1 MLVVSTSNFKPQTTI
16 NKKMIAQIKGRLVE
30 KTPTYVVID
39 CNGVGYQINI
49 SLNTYSKIDANEQ
62 CLLHTHLIVRE
73 DAQLLYGFKDK
84 SERELF
90 RMLISVSGVGSATA
104 MMILSSLTAT
114 EIKGAISTGNVNMLK
129 GVKGIGTKS
138 AERII
143 IDLRDK
149 IGKVEESDI
158 NFAVSNNTIKDEALS
173 ALIMLGF
180 TKKPAELA
188 LNKILAS
195 SEEISVEQ
203 LIKQTLKSL

>member
-1 MLVVSTSNFKPQTTI
+1 
-16 NKKMIAQIKGRLVE
+16 MIAQIKGRLIE
-30 KTPTYVVID
+30 KTPTYVIID

-49 SLNTYSKIDANEQ
+49 SLNTYSKIDADEF
-62 CLLHTHLIVRE
+62 CLLHTHMIVRE

-90 RMLISVSGVGSATA
+90 RLLISVSGIGSATA

-114 EIKGAISTGNVNMLK
+114 EIKGAISTGDVNTLK
-129 GVKGIGTKS
+129 GVKGIGAKS
-138 AERII
+138 AQRII

-149 IGKVEESDI
+149 IGKVGESDI

-180 TKKPAELA
+180 AKKPAEVA
-188 LNKILAS
+188 LNKILTV
-195 SEEISVEQ
+195 SEDMSVEQ

>member
-1 MLVVSTSNFKPQTTI
+1 
-16 NKKMIAQIKGRLVE
+16 MIAQIKGKLVE

-49 SLNTYSKIDANEQ
+49 SLNTYSKIDADEL

>member
-1 MLVVSTSNFKPQTTI
+1 
-16 NKKMIAQIKGRLVE
+16 MIAQIKGRLIE
-30 KTPTYVVID
+30 KTPTYVIID

-49 SLNTYSKIDANEQ
+49 SLNTYSKIDADEL
-62 CLLHTHLIVRE
+62 CLLHTHMIVRE

-90 RMLISVSGVGSATA
+90 RLLISVSGVGSATA
-104 MMILSSLTAT
+104 MMILSSLTAS
-114 EIKGAISTGNVNMLK
+114 EIKGAISTGDVNTLK
-129 GVKGIGTKS
+129 GVKGIGAKS
-138 AERII
+138 AQRII

-149 IGKVEESDI
+149 IGKVGENDI

-180 TKKPAELA
+180 AKKPAEVA
-188 LNKILAS
+188 LNKILTV
-195 SEEISVEQ
+195 SEDMSVEQ

>member
-1 MLVVSTSNFKPQTTI
+1 
-16 NKKMIAQIKGRLVE
+16 MIAQIKGRLIE
-30 KTPTYVVID
+30 KTPTYVIID

-49 SLNTYSKIDANEQ
+49 SLNTYSKIDADEL
-62 CLLHTHLIVRE
+62 CLLYTHMIVRE

-90 RMLISVSGVGSATA
+90 RLLISVSGVGSATA
-104 MMILSSLTAT
+104 MMILSSLTAS
-114 EIKGAISTGNVNMLK
+114 EIKGAISTGDVNTLK
-129 GVKGIGTKS
+129 GVKGIGAKS
-138 AERII
+138 AQRII

-149 IGKVEESDI
+149 IGKVGESDI

-180 TKKPAELA
+180 AKKPAEIA
-188 LNKILAS
+188 LNKILTV
-195 SEEISVEQ
+195 SEDMSVEQ